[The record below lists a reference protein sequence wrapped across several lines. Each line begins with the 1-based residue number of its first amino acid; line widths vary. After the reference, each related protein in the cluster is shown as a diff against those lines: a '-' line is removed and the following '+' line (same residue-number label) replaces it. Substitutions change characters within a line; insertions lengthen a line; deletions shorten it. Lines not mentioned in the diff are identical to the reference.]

1 MERLE
6 DEKSK
11 NPIQVADRI
20 FQVLESLARG
30 GPAGLMELSNTLGL
44 HKSTVHRL
52 LNSLIY
58 MGYVRQDEE
67 TSHYALTF
75 KILELADLM
84 LNNMDVLTL
93 VHPYLKKLKT
103 LTGETV
109 HFVQIEG
116 AHAVYI
122 AKEESHTN
130 SIRMVSRVGS
140 QIPLYR
146 SGVGKALLAMMDD
159 SQVRRI
165 WEASDIQAVTSHTI
179 VSLDRLYQVLEEIR
193 QRGYALDDEENE
205 MGVRCIA
212 AAVPDYRGRP
222 VYAFSISAPASRMT
236 DERIPQLAEYVLQTR
251 EELAA
256 TLGYRQPS

>member
-103 LTGETV
+103 LTGET
-109 HFVQIEG
+109 
-116 AHAVYI
+116 
-122 AKEESHTN
+122 
-130 SIRMVSRVGS
+130 R
-140 QIPLYR
+140 PL
-146 SGVGKALLAMMDD
+146 
-159 SQVRRI
+159 
-165 WEASDIQAVTSHTI
+165 
-179 VSLDRLYQVLEEIR
+179 
-193 QRGYALDDEENE
+193 
-205 MGVRCIA
+205 C
-212 AAVPDYRGRP
+212 
-222 VYAFSISAPASRMT
+222 T
-236 DERIPQLAEYVLQTR
+236 D
-251 EELAA
+251 
-256 TLGYRQPS
+256 

>member
-179 VSLDRLYQVLEEIR
+179 VSLTGCIRYWKRSAREATRWTTKKMRWASAVLRRRFLITK
-193 QRGYALDDEENE
+193 G
-205 MGVRCIA
+205 
-212 AAVPDYRGRP
+212 GRSTP
-222 VYAFSISAPASRMT
+222 SASPAPASRMT

-251 EELAA
+251 EELAEA
-256 TLGYRQPS
+256 LGYRQPS